1 MGFSLGTIRQ
11 WHWISASIC
20 MAGMLLFAV
29 TGITLNHAADIPAE
43 PTFISVE
50 EQLPTPLLQQ
60 WLSASSSPE
69 RLSSKINDWLYAN
82 HKIALPRQYNSEW
95 DGAEFYLPLA
105 RPGGDAWLAID
116 TETGDFIYEDTDR
129 GWLAYFNDLHK
140 GRDSGT
146 VWRWFI
152 DIFAGGCIIFSVTGL
167 ILLWRQSSHRQATAP
182 LAALG
187 VLIPLVLMLLF
198 IH

>member
-1 MGFSLGTIRQ
+1 MRVSLGSIRQ
-11 WHWISASIC
+11 WHWISASVC

-29 TGITLNHAADIPAE
+29 TGITLNHAADIPAQ
-43 PTFISVE
+43 PTVRSIE
-50 EQLPTPLLQQ
+50 EKIPSSLLQPWLVDDLQ
-60 WLSASSSPE
+60 PAYLSAE
-69 RLSSKINDWLYAN
+69 IVAWFY
-82 HKIALPRQYNSEW
+82 HEQQITIPRHYRSEW
-95 DGAEFYLPLA
+95 DGDELYVPLP

-116 TETGDFIYEDTDR
+116 KQTGEFLFEDTDR

-152 DIFAGGCIIFSVTGL
+152 DIFAGGCIVFSITGL

-182 LAALG
+182 LAVLG
-187 VLIPLVLMLLF
+187 ILIPLVIMLMF

>member
-1 MGFSLGTIRQ
+1 MGFSLGTVRQ
-11 WHWISASIC
+11 WHWISASVC

-29 TGITLNHAADIPAE
+29 TGITLNHAADIPAQ
-43 PTFISVE
+43 PTFNSLE
-50 EQLPTPLLQQ
+50 EQVPDVIMQQ
-60 WLSASSSPE
+60 WLSASEQPQK
-69 RLSSKINDWLYAN
+69 LSVEIEDWLYSN
-82 HKIALPRQYNSEW
+82 HQIVLPSHYSSEW
-95 DGAEFYLPLA
+95 DGTEFYLPLP
-105 RPGGDAWLAID
+105 RPGGDAWLALD
-116 TETGDFIYEDTDR
+116 AETGEFVYEDTDR

-152 DIFAGGCIIFSVTGL
+152 DIFAGGCIIFSGTGL
-167 ILLWRQSSHRQATAP
+167 ILLWRQSSHRQSTAP